1 LFERNPGAVVGQHH
15 RKRGSPALN
24 RLHLQYS
31 RRSPDGSAA
40 KPASNGSKHE
50 LGYLFE
56 ENLIL

>member
-1 LFERNPGAVVGQHH
+1 VVGQHH

-50 LGYLFE
+50 LGYLVE